1 MDLLD
6 PKASPNDAYVSTG
19 ALPPVEQ
26 VRALVAEAHER
37 FATVGQGQVSQVY
50 PALARVDPAL
60 FGICVVD
67 ATGGIVSVGQAGHEF
82 TIMSVSKPF
91 VFALVC
97 DLIGATGA
105 RERLGT
111 AFQLRAQRHKL
122 LEQEFFSIQSWEHPA
137 LFGLFGSS
145 MDCFL

>member
-6 PKASPNDAYVSTG
+6 PKASQNGTYVSTG

-26 VRALVAEAHER
+26 VRALVAEAHQR
-37 FATVGQGQVSQVY
+37 FATIGQGQVSQVY

-67 ATGGIVSVGQAGHEF
+67 ATGGIVSVGAAGHEF

-97 DLIGATGA
+97 DLIDSPAVFRMRDLQASASWRNRLRAEVVEGNAAGGATG
-105 RERLGT
+105 G
-111 AFQLRAQRHKL
+111 
-122 LEQEFFSIQSWEHPA
+122 
-137 LFGLFGSS
+137 
-145 MDCFL
+145 

>member
-6 PKASPNDAYVSTG
+6 PKASPNGTYVSTG

-97 DLIGATGA
+97 DLIGATGLSAYELAVLNGFIGTVDA
-105 RERLGT
+105 RS
-111 AFQLRAQRHKL
+111 AAI
-122 LEQEFFSIQSWEHPA
+122 SPA
-137 LFGLFGSS
+137 TCS
-145 MDCFL
+145 